1 VAAAGRVLK
10 SKRQWLALATLL
22 ALVASGCGEAGQRA
36 DGKEVFTEHCS
47 SCHQVD
53 GRGYDQVYPNLAG
66 NPIVQLPDAAPMID
80 IVLNGRGSMPPFAEE
95 LTQRQLAAVISYVR
109 GAWGNDQSAV
119 SPPEVG

>member
-1 VAAAGRVLK
+1 MRRGY
-10 SKRQWLALATLL
+10 ALAALL
-22 ALVASGCGEAGQRA
+22 AFMACGCGEGGHRA

-53 GRGYDQVYPNLAG
+53 GQGYDQVYPNLAG

-80 IVLNGRGSMPPFAEE
+80 IVLQGRGSMPPFSEE
-95 LTQRQLAAVISYVR
+95 LTERQLAAVISYVR

-119 SPPEVG
+119 SPSQVG